1 MDHCLYVAS
10 SLTLVLLLFWYRDAG
25 PEPPG
30 LGRFWRHCL
39 PRAVWAHPSTRLD
52 AAFVVVNALVERVAV
67 VPLLVASPWIA
78 GHVVAVLQ
86 ATLGEHEPA
95 AGGLGAGVALT
106 LALLLAADFGFY
118 VSHTLQHRV
127 GVLWEFHA
135 VHHSAAVL
143 TPLTAYRQHPVDD
156 LIDGT
161 LIALATGMVHGVA
174 GYIWQGL
181 AEPVLVLG
189 ANAGLVLFLFA
200 GAHLRHSHVWLSYGP
215 VLSRIFISPAQH
227 QIHHSVDPRHVDRN
241 FGGIFAIWDALFG
254 TLYVPRTRET
264 LTVGLADGGHAG
276 LDSVARLYTMPFRR
290 LLARI
295 PAIAHGGAFMKRSC
309 VVPVIALVTLALATT
324 LSVHR
329 GLAQPPAPGASRP
342 TAVQPL
348 KTAEGWWLA
357 AEVHGDQ
364 ILAFINTPQ
373 GRVLLA
379 DGQYKLANGGA
390 IRVKDG
396 RVVWDQFG
404 IVEKFNQGQVKGLL
418 GIG

>member
-106 LALLLAADFGFY
+106 LAL
-118 VSHTLQHRV
+118 
-127 GVLWEFHA
+127 
-135 VHHSAAVL
+135 
-143 TPLTAYRQHPVDD
+143 
-156 LIDGT
+156 
-161 LIALATGMVHGVA
+161 
-174 GYIWQGL
+174 
-181 AEPVLVLG
+181 VLVLG